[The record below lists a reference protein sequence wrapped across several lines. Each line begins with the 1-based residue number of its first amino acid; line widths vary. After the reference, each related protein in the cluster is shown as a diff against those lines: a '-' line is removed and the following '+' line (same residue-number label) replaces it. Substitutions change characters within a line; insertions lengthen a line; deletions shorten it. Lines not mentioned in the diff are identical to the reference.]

1 MIINDRLVPSSLI
14 SPSNGQ
20 VNDSKDPS
28 SSFAQ
33 ALEENKK
40 SVEEV
45 SNKKSETQLE
55 IEESRSLLEDIFS
68 LIQTGLTKTEH
79 EELNKLI
86 EQIKKGMKDKNANE
100 ENIKDLLEQL
110 ENMLLKFQKRL
121 AGEMIKEPDQ
131 STSNQNDFGS
141 ASITDLVYKLDEL
154 SKQNE
159 ELKTYNR
166 LARQHAELELLERF
180 KHAS

>member
-1 MIINDRLVPSSLI
+1 MLINNKLVPSSLI
-14 SPSNGQ
+14 NPSNGQ
-20 VNDSKDPS
+20 VNESKDVS
-28 SSFAQ
+28 TSFAQ

-40 SVEEV
+40 STQEV
-45 SNKKSETQLE
+45 SNTKSEAQLE
-55 IEESRSLLEDIFS
+55 IEENRSLLAEIFS

-86 EQIKKGMKDKNANE
+86 EHIKKSMKDKNANE

-131 STSNQNDFGS
+131 STSNQNEFGTS
-141 ASITDLVYKLDEL
+141 SITDMVYKLDEL
-154 SKQNE
+154 SKKNE

-166 LARQHAELELLERF
+166 LSRQHAELELLERF
-180 KHAS
+180 QHAG